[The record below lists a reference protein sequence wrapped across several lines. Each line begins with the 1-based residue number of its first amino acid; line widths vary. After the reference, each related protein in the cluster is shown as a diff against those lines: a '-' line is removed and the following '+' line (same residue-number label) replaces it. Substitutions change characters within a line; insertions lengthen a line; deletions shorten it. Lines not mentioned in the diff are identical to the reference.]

1 MLRPNAEH
9 RDRWLALGLLAGLAL
24 LLWGLLV
31 QPWWGAPLAAVD
43 ARIASLQQR
52 QLRMRT
58 EVAEAPAVGREL
70 ERARA
75 LAARS
80 PGFLPEASAELAT
93 AGLVR
98 RLETV
103 VVQASPGNRSCAIS
117 NRAPLTDTAPA
128 GRFPRVIVQVR
139 LRCGAPELARVLYAL
154 ESGSPRLFV
163 DNLSVSAQRYFFTP
177 GRGAQ
182 QGGLEVGFDLSGYLL
197 PAPRLA
203 AGKPANRAAG
213 AYADAP

>member
-1 MLRPNAEH
+1 MPRPNADR
-9 RDRWLALGLLAGLAL
+9 RDRWLALGVLLGVLLLVWLLALE
-24 LLWGLLV
+24 
-31 QPWWGAPLAAVD
+31 PWWGAPLREVD
-43 ARIASLQQR
+43 ARIATLQQR
-52 QLRMRT
+52 ELRMRMQLQQ
-58 EVAEAPAVGREL
+58 APAVAAAL

-75 LAARS
+75 VAARS

-103 VVQASPGNRSCAIS
+103 VEQASPGNRSCAIS
-117 NRAPLTDTAPA
+117 NRAPLADNAPA

-163 DNLSVSAQRYFFTP
+163 RNLNISAQRYFFAP

-197 PAPRLA
+197 PPVRTPATQAATAAP
-203 AGKPANRAAG
+203 GGN
-213 AYADAP
+213 DAP